1 MTQSR
6 LARRSVNRSLL
17 AALLCAGLFAALAA
31 VVAAR
36 SGAPLPGDLAVHRW
50 LLASREPVVTRAA
63 IAVTTTGSGVPAY
76 VLAATAGAVAVRRSR
91 RPLGYRLRSPWGGGR
106 WYHGAAAAVLALAA
120 GQLLRAVLAA
130 WIGRPRPPAADW
142 AWHAGGPALPSG
154 HTTTSAL
161 VAGMICLAA
170 SGGPSRR
177 KRRAGIALAVSWAA
191 AVGLTRVYLGVHWP
205 SDVIAG
211 WLPATAL
218 VLAVRAV
225 LGRRQSAM
233 AGRAGLAGLPDPV
246 GAGP

>member
-1 MTQSR
+1 VTQSR

-17 AALLCAGLFAALAA
+17 AALLCAGLFAAFAA

-50 LLASREPVVTRAA
+50 LLASREPVLTGAA

-76 VLAATAGAVAVRRSR
+76 VLAATAGAVAVRRDR
-91 RPLGYRLRSPWGGGR
+91 CRLRR
-106 WYHGAAAAVLALAA
+106 WWAGSAVAVLALAA
-120 GQLLRAVLAA
+120 GQLPRAVLAA

-142 AWHAGGPALPSG
+142 AWHADGPALPSG

-161 VAGMICLAA
+161 VAGMICLAV
-170 SGGPSRR
+170 SGGSSRR
-177 KRRAGIALAVSWAA
+177 RRQAGIALAVSWAA

-205 SDVIAG
+205 SDVVAG
-211 WLPATAL
+211 WLLATAL

-233 AGRAGLAGLPDPV
+233 AGRAGRAGRAGLPDPV